1 MTDKF
6 RNLLKI
12 EGMWS
17 MKEVGNYHSIL
28 QNNYQTYHGNV
39 GIFWDLLNRFW
50 VVTGKV
56 RGDL

>member
-1 MTDKF
+1 MC
-6 RNLLKI
+6 L
-12 EGMWS
+12 
-17 MKEVGNYHSIL
+17 MKEVGNYHSIS

-56 RGDL
+56 SGDL